1 MPSYSRDPENTTK
14 SAVAKA
20 SNLRVH
26 FKNTR
31 EAAANIK
38 GMKLRK
44 AQKFLNDVLEH
55 KQMVAFRRYR
65 SGIGRHAQSKMH
77 KKHSGSQ
84 GCYPK
89 KSAEFLLDLLQ
100 NVESNAEAKNLNVD
114 NLEITH
120 ILVQHAPQMRRR
132 TYRAHGRINPYMSNP
147 CHIEIIAEESE
158 QAVPKPAD
166 ETKEKQVARK

>member
-1 MPSYSRDPENTTK
+1 
-14 SAVAKA
+14 
-20 SNLRVH
+20 
-26 FKNTR
+26 
-31 EAAANIK
+31 
-38 GMKLRK
+38 
-44 AQKFLNDVLEH
+44 
-55 KQMVAFRRYR
+55 
-65 SGIGRHAQSKMH
+65 
-77 KKHSGSQ
+77 
-84 GCYPK
+84 
-89 KSAEFLLDLLQ
+89 
-100 NVESNAEAKNLNVD
+100 LNVD